1 MIKHKLP
8 QRLADAKAAGWSRW
22 IKNEADERA
31 VMDGCYFDKAAAAHI
46 VHFFEKYLSH
56 TMGRFAGQ
64 PFKLLPW
71 QKTGVMMPLFGWKKA
86 NGNRRF
92 SKGDIF
98 VAKKQGKS
106 TLAAGLV
113 NYFLVTSGQRAEV
126 YGVAHTR
133 EQAGIIYREAAA
145 MAQSSPQ
152 LCKLLSV
159 RDSNKRIIYKQTNS
173 HYHAM
178 AGESSAR
185 GIEGINPVAV
195 IMDEIH
201 SMRSRVLYDGLAYA
215 SAARPKA
222 IFLSVSTVGIADR
235 TSVWWEQYEY
245 ARGILSGDIHD
256 NARFAY
262 VAQADEICD
271 NDFAECGKVKQWAK
285 AMPSLGVT
293 VDKETVRRHWLEAKN
308 SPAKQNAF
316 RRYLLNRPT
325 ASVDRVVPMSA
336 WYECATELPDLR
348 GRECFGGLDLAS
360 REDLASYVLLFPRTE
375 DDPRTFV
382 IAWCWAPE
390 VTIKE
395 REARGMHH
403 YRQWVDEGWL
413 TPCGAKSIDHDV
425 INSTIRESA
434 EEYNLIECGVDPFGA
449 DAVFN
454 KCLNDGLPLV
464 RCSQSVYAM
473 TPGTRA
479 ILDDIAELRIFH
491 DGNPVLSWCLA
502 NCAALE
508 NSDGGIKFD
517 RKSSSDKIDAAV
529 ALTMARARALAAENR
544 PRPQPPALYF

>member
-1 MIKHKLP
+1 MAKLP
-8 QRLADAKAAGWSRW
+8 KQLAKAEAEGWSHW
-22 IKNEADERA
+22 IKSEADERA
-31 VMDGCYFDKAAAAHI
+31 VLAGCYFDQDAADQI
-46 VHFFEKYLSH
+46 VTFFEKYLTH

-64 PFKLLPW
+64 PFTLLPW
-71 QKTGVMMPLFGWKKA
+71 QKDGILQPLFGWKKE

-106 TLAAGLV
+106 TLAAGLC
-113 NYFLVTSGQRAEV
+113 NFFLLTSGHRSEV

-145 MAQSSPQ
+145 MAKSSPQ
-152 LCKLLSV
+152 LSKVLAV
-159 RDSNKRIIYKQTNS
+159 RDSNKRILYKATNS
-173 HYHAM
+173 FYQAVP
-178 AGESSAR
+178 GEASAR

-195 IMDEIH
+195 VMDEIH
-201 SMRSRVLYDGLAYA
+201 SMRSRVLYDGLAYS
-215 SAARPKA
+215 SAARPRSL
-222 IFLSVSTVGIADR
+222 FLSVSTVGIADR
-235 TSVWWEQYEY
+235 TSIWWEQYEY
-245 ARGILSGDIHD
+245 ARGILAGDIHD
-256 NARFAY
+256 TNRFAY
-262 VAQADEICD
+262 IAQADEECD
-271 NDFAECGKVKQWAK
+271 DDFEECGNPEQWAK

-293 VDKETVRRHWLEAKN
+293 VDEDTVRRHWLEAKN

-325 ASVDRVVPMSA
+325 ASVDRIVPMSA
-336 WYECATELPDLR
+336 WYECATDLPELR

-360 REDLASYVLLFPRTE
+360 REDLASYTLLFPGTDE
-375 DDPRTFV
+375 DPRSFV
-382 IAWCWAPE
+382 LAWCWAPE

-413 TPCGAKSIDHDV
+413 LPCGAKSIDHDL
-425 INSTIRESA
+425 ISSTIKESA
-434 EEYNLIECGVDPFGA
+434 ELYNLVEVGVDPFGA

-464 RCSQSVYAM
+464 RCSQSVFAM

-479 ILDDIAELRIFH
+479 ILEDIAEQRIFH
-491 DGNPVLSWCLA
+491 DGNPVLSWCLS

-517 RKSSSDKIDAAV
+517 RKTSSDKIDAAV
-529 ALTMARARALAAENR
+529 ALTMARARALAAENK
-544 PRPQPPALYF
+544 PKNEPPALYF